1 MKMADEGYGN
11 SVREKLSIG
20 ENVRT
25 FWYRTDENG
34 AYTEITVNENFEN
47 FTAAIEQDNDY
58 LELTDVDPDPQ
69 ESYLAYWVVRPGMT
83 RWRPCRSPA
92 RSPAARRK
100 PASLRAGSS
109 KTAPAPRIAPTTWVR
124 ARIMWATSTGT

>member
-109 KTAPAPRIAPTTWVR
+109 KTAPAR
-124 ARIMWATSTGT
+124 G

>member
-1 MKMADEGYGN
+1 MFEGATYGIANFTTMNPGSELEIHAERYIKGGGHLTYNGGHLLMKMADEGYGN

-69 ESYLAYWVVRPGMT
+69 GW
-83 RWRPCRSPA
+83 PCPI
-92 RSPAARRK
+92 
-100 PASLRAGSS
+100 
-109 KTAPAPRIAPTTWVR
+109 PAPSWQR
-124 ARIMWATSTGT
+124 